1 MRAPGARVRQPVGIG
16 PAGGGGPG
24 DAARPNRGRGGAG
37 QCGGAGPSD
46 GCGERGRTVRGAVS
60 GEDGAGTVLIL
71 GIIGV
76 LLMAAVG
83 VTGLVQAQAAAGRA
97 RTAADLAALGGAT
110 VLTSVVAPGE
120 PCEVAGR
127 VAQANGAEVTAC
139 SVAGE
144 DVTVEVS
151 VGARVLG
158 AARSATSAARAGPV
172 DEP

>member
-24 DAARPNRGRGGAG
+24 DAARPNRGR
-37 QCGGAGPSD
+37 GGAGPSD

-110 VLTSVVAPGE
+110 VLTSVVAPDE

>member
-1 MRAPGARVRQPVGIG
+1 M
-16 PAGGGGPG
+16 
-24 DAARPNRGRGGAG
+24 
-37 QCGGAGPSD
+37 
-46 GCGERGRTVRGAVS
+46 RGAVS

-110 VLTSVVAPGE
+110 VLTSVVAPDE